1 MYYCQWSLPVKLG
14 IKNSNSVHCQKEQY
28 IKYSKQIS
36 YASEEGRDMIVL
48 TDENIDILDDVSD
61 TNYYKNSD
69 LKVIHDSN
77 VINYSLS

>member
-1 MYYCQWSLPVKLG
+1 M
-14 IKNSNSVHCQKEQY
+14 
-28 IKYSKQIS
+28 
-36 YASEEGRDMIVL
+36 SEEGRDMIVL